1 MTFAPAAAKRRASPW
16 PMLPGAAAPTTIVTL
31 PAIPLT
37 SVPPSACVL
46 AARKLRHR
54 MILYRANMGMLGWDE
69 AAGPMER
76 RMQSAP
82 SSSVWLEIYRRMTRI
97 KLNDARIIATMKAGR
112 LTMPYYSPRGQ
123 ECIPAAVS
131 VLLSDEDY
139 LVTIYR
145 GLHDMIAKG
154 VPVKLIWAELAGR
167 STGTC
172 KGKGGPMHVTH
183 PASGC
188 LVRRGVVGSGL
199 PIGCGLALAAQV
211 RGEKRVTV
219 TNFGDGAANIGAF
232 HESLNLASVWKLPV
246 IFLCQNNRYAEHT
259 AYAKGTSVESIAA
272 RATSYS
278 IPGVRVDGNDPVA
291 VYEAARTAVERARA
305 GEGPTLLEAV
315 TFRFNGHLLGDPGE
329 YIPKAEYQAA
339 VAADPY
345 PKYRRWLL
353 EQQHANAAALDA
365 IDAELDAELEAA
377 VKFAFDSPLTGLDE
391 ITRDVYA

>member
-1 MTFAPAAAKRRASPW
+1 
-16 PMLPGAAAPTTIVTL
+16 
-31 PAIPLT
+31 
-37 SVPPSACVL
+37 
-46 AARKLRHR
+46 
-54 MILYRANMGMLGWDE
+54 
-69 AAGPMER
+69 
-76 RMQSAP
+76 MQSAP
-82 SSSVWLEIYRRMTRI
+82 SSGVWVEIYRRMTRI
-97 KLNDARIIATMKAGR
+97 KVNDARIIATMKAGR

-188 LVRRGVVGSGL
+188 MVTTGVVGSGM

-259 AYAKGTSVESIAA
+259 AYAKGTSGESIAA
-272 RATSYS
+272 RAKGYG

-315 TFRFNGHLLGDPGE
+315 TFRFNGHLIGDPGE

-345 PKYRRWLL
+345 PKYRQWLV
-353 EQQHANAAALDA
+353 EQRHASAAALEA
-365 IDAELDAELEAA
+365 IDAELEAELEAA
-377 VKFAFDSPLTGLDE
+377 VKFAFDSPLTEVAE
-391 ITRDVYA
+391 ITRDVYAA

>member
-1 MTFAPAAAKRRASPW
+1 
-16 PMLPGAAAPTTIVTL
+16 
-31 PAIPLT
+31 
-37 SVPPSACVL
+37 
-46 AARKLRHR
+46 
-54 MILYRANMGMLGWDE
+54 
-69 AAGPMER
+69 
-76 RMQSAP
+76 MQSAP
-82 SSSVWLEIYRRMTRI
+82 SSSVWVEIYRRMTRI
-97 KLNDARIIATMKAGR
+97 KVNDARIIATMKAGR

-131 VLLSDEDY
+131 VLLSDQDY

-188 LVRRGVVGSGL
+188 MVTTGVVGSGM

-272 RATSYS
+272 RAKGYG

-315 TFRFNGHLLGDPGE
+315 TFRFNGHLIGDPGE

-345 PKYRRWLL
+345 PKYRQWLV
-353 EQQHANAAALDA
+353 EQKHASAAALEA
-365 IDAELDAELEAA
+365 IDAELEAELEAA
-377 VKFAFDSPLTGLDE
+377 VKFAFDSPLTEVAE
-391 ITRDVYA
+391 ITRDVYAA